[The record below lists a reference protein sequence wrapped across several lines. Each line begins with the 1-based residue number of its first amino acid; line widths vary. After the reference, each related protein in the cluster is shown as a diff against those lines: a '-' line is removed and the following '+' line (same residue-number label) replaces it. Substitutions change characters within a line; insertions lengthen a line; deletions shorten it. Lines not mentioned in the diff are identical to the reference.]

1 MLGRMNRSNRT
12 PVSAPFTL
20 YVDAGGA
27 RIPVTVTR
35 KRVRNL
41 NLRVRGDGSVV
52 MSIPVRTRVEVAQ
65 DFLDR
70 RVDWIAERVRR
81 RTDAEA
87 GPRRAEDRASV
98 PLWGSLVPLADA
110 LRRAGVRFG
119 AAARPATF
127 GAAPVRDEDV
137 LAGLPAEEYDR
148 LVAELYRREVAR
160 VLPGVAARCAERM
173 GVAASSWSLRS
184 MRTRWGSC
192 TPATCAIRIN
202 TRLAAYPPACLE
214 FVVAHELTHLMEPSH
229 NARFHALLDTW
240 CPANRELSALLRH
253 PAREVAAAV
262 DQTG

>member
-1 MLGRMNRSNRT
+1 MLGRMNRSNST

-20 YVDAGGA
+20 HVDADGA

-52 MSIPVRTRVEVAQ
+52 MSIPALTRVEVAQ
-65 DFLDR
+65 EFLDR
-70 RVDWIAERVRR
+70 RAAWIGERVRR
-81 RTDAEA
+81 RAEA
-87 GPRRAEDRASV
+87 EAEPRRAEDRASV

-119 AAARPATF
+119 AAPA
-127 GAAPVRDEDV
+127 RDEDG
-137 LAGLPAEEYDR
+137 LASLSVEEYDR

-160 VLPGVAARCAERM
+160 VLPGVAARCEDRM

-184 MRTRWGSC
+184 MRSRWGSC
-192 TPATCAIRIN
+192 TPATRAVRIN
-202 TRLAAYPPACLE
+202 TKLAAYPPACLE

-240 CPANRELSALLRH
+240 CPANRELSALLRR
-253 PAREVAAAV
+253 PAREVADV
-262 DQTG
+262 